1 MSDAKTV
8 DAIDWKAWK
17 PTVRATLLFVVRDD
31 QILLIRKKR
40 GLGAGKINGPGGKI
54 EAGESP
60 LDCALRE
67 TQEEIGVRA
76 IGARQVGELWFHFTD
91 GLQLFCTVF
100 RADDIEGTPIET
112 AEATPY
118 WTAIDQIPYGEMWA
132 DDLHWLPQLIAGK
145 AFMVRSIFDG
155 DAMLD
160 IEMQVADEHR

>member
-1 MSDAKTV
+1 MSGAQTV
-8 DAIDWKAWK
+8 DAIDWSTWK
-17 PTVRATLLFVVRDD
+17 PTVRATLMFVVRDD
-31 QILLIRKKR
+31 EILLIRKKR

-76 IGARQVGELWFHFTD
+76 INPRQLGELWFHFAD

-112 AEATPY
+112 DEATPQ
-118 WTAIDQIPYGEMWA
+118 WTSIDAIPYGEMWA
-132 DDLHWLPQLIAGK
+132 DDAHWLPYLMADQ

-160 IEMQVADEHR
+160 ISMQVADELR